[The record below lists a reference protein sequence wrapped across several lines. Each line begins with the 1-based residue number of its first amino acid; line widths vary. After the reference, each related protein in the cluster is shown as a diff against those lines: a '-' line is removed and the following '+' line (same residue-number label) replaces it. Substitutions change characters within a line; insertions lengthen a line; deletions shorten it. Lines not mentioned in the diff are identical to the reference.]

1 MTMTLTMIRILRDDR
16 SNLIRRVALFAFC
29 VVVVVSTFLEPVMM
43 HVDAFA
49 SVTFER
55 VSNRAIQVGRYVNIN
70 INSKTNINTCTKLC
84 TVVAS
89 SSNNNND
96 DVLSADDF
104 SVGLYKKFAD
114 HAVERLLETEW
125 VVEDESVPADLTKK
139 EAPTR
144 TNESIVRIT
153 TKALIPNNNKKKKKK
168 KKKSNPLIRY
178 ARITLLETVPI
189 STSASTTTDDN
200 TDGGAVVTPDGIQVL
215 NFVVLPNADTNLPVL
230 GIDLVSLPGSKHL
243 LLLDAQPMITPNP
256 HESHWEDWYKTHVV
270 DENKN
275 KEAEA
280 EEEDEPLKFAWGGNF
295 PETVKIYVSKYALWT
310 RLQNINPPVE
320 KDTDDET
327 TTATTTTTT
336 SSNDHDTT
344 PSITAIDVIQGDIFV
359 AFQEHLDT
367 YLELLERYTTD
378 DDKDIKGENNQP
390 SYLDYRRNNDPAKPM
405 LNALY
410 GKEWTQSLLD
420 NVLFPQD

>member
-1 MTMTLTMIRILRDDR
+1 MTMTLTMIRILQDDR
-16 SNLIRRVALFAFC
+16 SNLIRRVALFG

-49 SVTFER
+49 F
-55 VSNRAIQVGRYVNIN
+55 
-70 INSKTNINTCTKLC
+70 NTCSSSFPLQLQQDITRNRRSWRRSCCTSGKLC
-84 TVVAS
+84 AVVAS
-89 SSNNNND
+89 SNSNN
-96 DVLSADDF
+96 DVLSTDDF

-114 HAVERLLETEW
+114 HSVKRLLETEW
-125 VVEDESVPADLTKK
+125 VVEDESVPSDLSKK

-153 TKALIPNNNKKKKKK
+153 TKALIPKNNDKNKK
-168 KKKSNPLIRY
+168 SYPLIRY
-178 ARITLLETVPI
+178 ARITLLETIPV
-189 STSASTTTDDN
+189 SASASASTTTADI
-200 TDGGAVVTPDGIQVL
+200 TDGGDIVTPDGIQVL

-243 LLLDAQPMITPNP
+243 LLLDAQPMVAPNP
-256 HESHWEDWYKTHVV
+256 HESHWKDWYKTHVV
-270 DENKN
+270 VENKN
-275 KEAEA
+275 NM
-280 EEEDEPLKFAWGGNF
+280 EEEDKDEPLKFAWGGDF
-295 PETVKIYVSKYALWT
+295 PETVKQYVSKYALWT
-310 RLQNINPPVE
+310 RLQNIVPPVE
-320 KDTDDET
+320 KDTDDEN
-327 TTATTTTTT
+327 TTATTNNN
-336 SSNDHDTT
+336 NDT

-367 YLELLERYTTD
+367 YLELLEQYTTTAD
-378 DDKDIKGENNQP
+378 DDDNNIETVSIKGDNNQP
-390 SYLDYRRNNDPAKPM
+390 SYLNYRRNNDPAKPM

>member
-1 MTMTLTMIRILRDDR
+1 MTLTMISILRDDR
-16 SNLIRRVALFAFC
+16 SNLIRRVALFAVVVV

-49 SVTFER
+49 F
-55 VSNRAIQVGRYVNIN
+55 
-70 INSKTNINTCTKLC
+70 NTCSFSFPLQLQQDITRNRRSRRRSCCTSVKLC
-84 TVVAS
+84 AVVAS
-89 SSNNNND
+89 SDSNND
-96 DVLSADDF
+96 ILSTDDF

-125 VVEDESVPADLTKK
+125 VVEDESVPSDLSKK

-153 TKALIPNNNKKKKKK
+153 TKALIPKNNDKN
-168 KKKSNPLIRY
+168 KKSNPLIRY
-178 ARITLLETVPI
+178 ARITLLETIPI
-189 STSASTTTDDN
+189 SASASASTTTADFN
-200 TDGGAVVTPDGIQVL
+200 DGGDIVTPDGIQVL

-243 LLLDAQPMITPNP
+243 LLLDAQPMVAPNP
-256 HESHWEDWYKTHVV
+256 HESHWKDWYKTHVV
-270 DENKN
+270 VENKN
-275 KEAEA
+275 SK
-280 EEEDEPLKFAWGGNF
+280 EEEDEDKDEPLKFAWGGDF
-295 PETVKIYVSKYALWT
+295 PETVKQYVSKYALWT
-310 RLQNINPPVE
+310 RLQNIVPPVE
-320 KDTDDET
+320 KDKDDEN
-327 TTATTTTTT
+327 TATTTDNID
-336 SSNDHDTT
+336 NDT
-344 PSITAIDVIQGDIFV
+344 PPISAIDVIQGDIFV

-367 YLELLERYTTD
+367 YLELLEQYTTTAD
-378 DDKDIKGENNQP
+378 DDENSIETVSIKGGNNQP